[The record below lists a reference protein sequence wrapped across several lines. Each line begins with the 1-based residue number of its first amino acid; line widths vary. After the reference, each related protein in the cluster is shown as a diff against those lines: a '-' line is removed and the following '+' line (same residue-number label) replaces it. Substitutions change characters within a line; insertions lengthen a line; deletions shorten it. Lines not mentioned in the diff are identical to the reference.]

1 MGWLQCSYHG
11 WSFKPDGTCGTIPQ
25 ASSEGPEARAVS
37 SPRACVQ
44 SFPTLVSQ
52 GMLFVWPDAKGWE
65 KAYQTEP
72 PKYTFLWKY
81 YP

>member
-11 WSFKPDGTCGTIPQ
+11 WSFKSDGTCGTIPQ
-25 ASSEGPEARAVS
+25 ASSEGPEARAVF

-72 PKYTFLWKY
+72 PKYIFLWKY